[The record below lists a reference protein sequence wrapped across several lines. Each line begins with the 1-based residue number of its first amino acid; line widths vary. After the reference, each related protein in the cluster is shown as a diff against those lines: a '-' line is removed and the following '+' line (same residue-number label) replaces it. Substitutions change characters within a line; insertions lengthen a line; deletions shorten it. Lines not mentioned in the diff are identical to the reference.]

1 MTPHTMKAI
10 QLVEIGEPLQP
21 REVPVPEIGPQDALV
36 RVRAAGICHSDVHY
50 RAGKSPVGPLPQTLG
65 HEVSGVVEAVG
76 ADVVSIAPGD
86 RVCLHYLVTCGH
98 CEYCTT
104 GHEQFCTTGQMIGK
118 HRDGGY
124 AEFIGLPARCA
135 IPLPDDISF
144 EEGAVL
150 MCSSATSFHALRKTR
165 LTPGETVA
173 VFGAGGLGASAVQLA
188 RIFGAAAVY
197 AVDINPDRLAQA
209 ESYGAIPIDARQA
222 DPVGLIQEA
231 TEGRGVDVT
240 LELIGLPQTMQQ
252 AVGALAIHG
261 RAGLVGIADQPLEI
275 QTYTELLGKEAEVIG
290 CADHLLHELP
300 TLLDLVSQGKL
311 NLAAA
316 SATTIPLDAAAIND
330 SLDRLEKFGG
340 ALRTVITP

>member
-1 MTPHTMKAI
+1 MKAV
-10 QLVEIGEPLQP
+10 QLVKIGEPLQL
-21 REVPVPEIGPQDALV
+21 REVPVPEISPQDALV
-36 RVRAAGICHSDVHY
+36 RVRAAGICHSDAHY
-50 RAGKSPVGPLPQTLG
+50 RAGRSPVGPLPQTLG

-76 ADVVSIAPGD
+76 SGVSTLAPGD
-86 RVCLHYLVTCGH
+86 RVCLHYLVTCGD
-98 CEYCTT
+98 CEYCAA

-124 AEFIGLPARCA
+124 AEYIALPARCA
-135 IPLPDDISF
+135 VPLPDNISF
-144 EEGAVL
+144 EAGAVL

-188 RIFGAAAVY
+188 YISGAAQVY
-197 AVDINPDRLAQA
+197 AVDINPDKLAQA
-209 ESYGAIPIDARQA
+209 EQYGAIPIDARRA

-231 TEGRGVDVT
+231 TGGRGVDVS
-240 LELIGLPQTMQQ
+240 LELIGLPQTMKQ

-300 TLLDLVSQGKL
+300 TLLDLVSQGRL
-311 NLAAA
+311 NLDEV
-316 SATTIPLDAAAIND
+316 SATTIPLDADAIND
-330 SLDRLEKFGG
+330 TLDRLEQFGG